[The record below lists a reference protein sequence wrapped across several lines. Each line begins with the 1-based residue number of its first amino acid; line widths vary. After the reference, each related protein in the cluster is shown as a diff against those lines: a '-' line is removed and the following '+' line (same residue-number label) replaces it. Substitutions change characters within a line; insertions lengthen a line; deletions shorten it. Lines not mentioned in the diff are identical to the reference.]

1 MAADDILV
9 VWRQMCF
16 INLTLDNNNVHHRSA
31 KVSSLVN
38 PNWGTFLLEHQN
50 VAILSPPP

>member
-16 INLTLDNNNVHHRSA
+16 INLTLDNNNAHHQSA

-50 VAILSPPP
+50 VAILSPP